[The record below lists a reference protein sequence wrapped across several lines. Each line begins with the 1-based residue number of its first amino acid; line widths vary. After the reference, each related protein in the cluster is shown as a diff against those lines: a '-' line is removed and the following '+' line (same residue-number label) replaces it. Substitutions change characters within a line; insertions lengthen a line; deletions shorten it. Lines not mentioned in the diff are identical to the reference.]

1 MAKKS
6 PLQLYGMDDF
16 PLSKLNVVEGKI
28 DLEKFKTGKYIIEN
42 LGSDDNGRVRT
53 EESKCKIGDKVI
65 VKLENNVTKQY
76 EVMAKAELKYKMSVR
91 YSGKDEEE
99 MCIPS
104 SELKKEI
111 KKPLVMSY
119 VFDIDD
125 KYVDKTEKFLNGYTK
140 TIEPQM
146 NYESKQKYENE
157 FKKLEN
163 MFLLVGGV
171 TSLIIGA
178 IGILNFINA
187 MLTSIISRRREFA
200 MLQSIG
206 MTNKQLNKMLI
217 LEGVFLCFRINS
229 YIYNIR
235 QYSIFNNC

>member
-1 MAKKS
+1 M
-6 PLQLYGMDDF
+6 
-16 PLSKLNVVEGKI
+16 
-28 DLEKFKTGKYIIEN
+28 
-42 LGSDDNGRVRT
+42 
-53 EESKCKIGDKVI
+53 
-65 VKLENNVTKQY
+65 
-76 EVMAKAELKYKMSVR
+76 KMS
-91 YSGKDEEE
+91 
-99 MCIPS
+99 
-104 SELKKEI
+104 L
-111 KKPLVMSY
+111 
-119 VFDIDD
+119 
-125 KYVDKTEKFLNGYTK
+125 
-140 TIEPQM
+140 
-146 NYESKQKYENE
+146 
-157 FKKLEN
+157 KKLEN

>member
-1 MAKKS
+1 
-6 PLQLYGMDDF
+6 
-16 PLSKLNVVEGKI
+16 
-28 DLEKFKTGKYIIEN
+28 
-42 LGSDDNGRVRT
+42 
-53 EESKCKIGDKVI
+53 
-65 VKLENNVTKQY
+65 
-76 EVMAKAELKYKMSVR
+76 
-91 YSGKDEEE
+91 
-99 MCIPS
+99 
-104 SELKKEI
+104 
-111 KKPLVMSY
+111 MSY

-217 LEGVFLCFRINS
+217 LEGVFYALGSIVISIILGSIVSLTIVKIIGSSLWFFKYKFILTPILILSPILVLISILVPFVIYINVNKQTIVERLRES
-229 YIYNIR
+229 E
-235 QYSIFNNC
+235 